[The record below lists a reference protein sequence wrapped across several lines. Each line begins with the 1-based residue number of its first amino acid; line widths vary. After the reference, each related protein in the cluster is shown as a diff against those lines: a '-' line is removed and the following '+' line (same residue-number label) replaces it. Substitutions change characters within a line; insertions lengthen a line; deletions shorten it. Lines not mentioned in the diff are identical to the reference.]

1 MTPTHRR
8 PLAGGALATVAAMLL
23 AACTPTTVEP
33 SPSASVT
40 VEAPSTTPSVAVT
53 ATPQPSATPE
63 PTATANKPSNDPG
76 DGVGT
81 DDPVVAPTPTG
92 GSNVARVDVHLTSWG
107 SDGTW
112 FDAAAL
118 VQGVVADDARC
129 VMVMTKGGDRVTVTG
144 SANRSASSSACA
156 EGLRVRV
163 ADLAAGEWTFSIRYE
178 APGYEGVSESQKVS
192 LP

>member
-8 PLAGGALATVAAMLL
+8 PVVGWALAAVVAMLL
-23 AACTPTTVEP
+23 AACTPATVEP

-40 VEAPSTTPSVAVT
+40 AAGPSASPSESATTA
-53 ATPQPSATPE
+53 PQPSATPE
-63 PTATANKPSNDPG
+63 PTATAAVPSNDPG

-118 VQGVVADDARC
+118 VQGVVVDDARC
-129 VMVMTKGGDRVTVTG
+129 MLVMTKGGARVTATG

-163 ADLAAGEWTFSIRYE
+163 GDLAAGEWEFSIRYE
-178 APGYEGVSESQKVS
+178 APGYEGVSETETAV

>member
-1 MTPTHRR
+1 MTSTHRR
-8 PLAGGALATVAAMLL
+8 PIVGVALAAVAALL
-23 AACTPTTVEP
+23 LVACTPATVEP
-33 SPSASVT
+33 SPSASVP
-40 VEAPSTTPSVAVT
+40 AARPSASPSESATTPS
-53 ATPQPSATPE
+53 QPSATPE
-63 PTATANKPSNDPG
+63 PSATADVPSNDPG

-118 VQGVVADDARC
+118 VQGVVVDDARC
-129 VMVMTKGGDRVTVTG
+129 VMVMTKGSERVTATG